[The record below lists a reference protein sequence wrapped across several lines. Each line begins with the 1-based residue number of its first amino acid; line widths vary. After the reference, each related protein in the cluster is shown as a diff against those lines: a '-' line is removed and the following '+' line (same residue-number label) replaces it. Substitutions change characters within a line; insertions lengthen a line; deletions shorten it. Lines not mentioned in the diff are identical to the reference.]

1 MAILGALALE
11 QSGQTL
17 QGLLGV
23 DNAGGVVRGVDD
35 DALGVGGDALFNLVQ
50 VDLEGLGIGGHHDHL
65 RTVGGDEGAVLG
77 EERSND
83 HDLGIAVDGQGLDD
97 GDERGSGAAGEE
109 QLAALDIQTEAV
121 GQILGNGVTRGVEA
135 GGHGITVQLD
145 GVGLIDD
152 LLDGL
157 VDLLG
162 SGDAGVAER
171 IVIDL
176 LGADLRGLLQ
186 AIGEQLTDNGGRSA
200 QVVIL
205 LINHNFTS
213 PLFYLLL

>member
-1 MAILGALALE
+1 M
-11 QSGQTL
+11 
-17 QGLLGV
+17 
-23 DNAGGVVRGVDD
+23 
-35 DALGVGGDALFNLVQ
+35 
-50 VDLEGLGIGGHHDHL
+50 
-65 RTVGGDEGAVLG
+65 
-77 EERSND
+77 
-83 HDLGIAVDGQGLDD
+83 
-97 GDERGSGAAGEE
+97 
-109 QLAALDIQTEAV
+109 
-121 GQILGNGVTRGVEA
+121 
-135 GGHGITVQLD
+135 QLD

-162 SGDAGVAER
+162 GGDAGVAER

>member
-1 MAILGALALE
+1 MKGRYSGKNGATTMISESLLTVRALMME
-11 QSGQTL
+11 
-17 QGLLGV
+17 
-23 DNAGGVVRGVDD
+23 
-35 DALGVGGDALFNLVQ
+35 
-50 VDLEGLGIGGHHDHL
+50 I
-65 RTVGGDEGAVLG
+65 
-77 EERSND
+77 
-83 HDLGIAVDGQGLDD
+83 
-97 GDERGSGAAGEE
+97 ERGSGAAGEE

-135 GGHGITVQLD
+135 GGHGIAVQLD
-145 GVGLIDD
+145 GVGFIDD

-162 SGDAGVAER
+162 GGDAGVAER